1 MFVYDIIFK
10 EGNPK
15 PKGGVKFQVDQA
27 KKMYSNYQKKLR
39 IFQYDD

>member
-1 MFVYDIIFK
+1 MFVYDTLYFK

-27 KKMYSNYQKKLR
+27 KKCIPNYLKKLR
-39 IFQYDD
+39 IFSI